1 MNWTTRLQNLQREI
15 LTLRPDILCLQEV
28 QNDHL
33 TDIAKALS
41 RLNLS
46 YVYKKKVNSKSDG
59 CAILFNQNLFQLVF
73 KRTVEYFQPHGNGHL
88 DRDNVGLIAK
98 LRLIKNPSVTFLVA
112 TTHLLYNPRR
122 EDVRLAQMLL
132 MLAEIDHYSLD
143 EEGRRIPVII
153 SGDFNSVP
161 ESATLHLIKTGH
173 LNYENLSKSSLL
185 DDGRQ
190 SPVGKTFLPPSLGI
204 TDSCQHIDLVN
215 SNYTANR
222 TRIFNS
228 EYANNTSDLEED
240 LPAKYPGM
248 FSTGT
253 LTHNFRFSTPQPLE
267 VNQSSTYQDEWLNVD
282 YIFYTSDE
290 LKLMANYNL
299 PTKENCSWMGM
310 VPNQD
315 LGSDHLSLGAKFFLE
330 YN

>member
-1 MNWTTRLQNLQREI
+1 M
-15 LTLRPDILCLQEV
+15 
-28 QNDHL
+28 
-33 TDIAKALS
+33 
-41 RLNLS
+41 
-46 YVYKKKVNSKSDG
+46 YKKKVNFKTDG
-59 CAILFNQNLFQLVF
+59 CAILYNQNLFQLLF
-73 KRTVEYFQPHGNGHL
+73 KRTVEYLQPNGSEHL

-98 LRLIKNPSVTFLVA
+98 FRLIKKPSVTFLVA

-122 EDVRLAQMLL
+122 EDVRLAQMQL

-173 LNYENLSKSSLL
+173 LNYENLSRNTLRV
-185 DDGRQ
+185 DGKQ

-204 TDSCQHIDLVN
+204 TDSCQHIDIVN
-215 SNYTANR
+215 SNHKANR

-240 LPAKYPGM
+240 LQAKYPGK
-248 FSTGT
+248 FATGT
-253 LTHNFRFSTPQPLE
+253 LTHNFKFSSPQPLD

-282 YIFYTSDE
+282 YIFYTGE
-290 LKLMANYNL
+290 VLRLIANYNL
-299 PTKENCSWMGM
+299 PTKENCSRMGM
-310 VPNQD
+310 VPNRD
-315 LGSDHLSLGAKFFLE
+315 LGSDHLSMGAKFFLE